1 MEDNDKPL
9 AFGQHVNA
17 EINSQVIESSE
28 TLMSILTLTPQKTTG
43 GGDDGAS
50 GPSALI
56 ADLQEKLPEF
66 IDLYSLKQK
75 LRGDDNPLNVVLLQE
90 I

>member
-1 MEDNDKPL
+1 
-9 AFGQHVNA
+9 
-17 EINSQVIESSE
+17 
-28 TLMSILTLTPQKTTG
+28 LTPQKTSG
-43 GGDDGAS
+43 GEDGGAS